1 MDIVTIRVKGSVK
14 GMVNITIRGTVR
26 GMVSVRERIKWI
38 ENK

>member
-1 MDIVTIRVKGSVK
+1 MDIVIIRVKGSVK